1 MILEEKINDTNYI
14 TLRQFLKEKL
24 GISNRLLTKL
34 KLNKLIT
41 VNSNSVYLD
50 YKLNNGDIVT
60 VNLNYIENSDNIIPI
75 QMPLNII
82 YEDDA
87 YIVINKSPYLPVHP
101 SRAHYEDTLSNGVK
115 YYFEKN
121 EINKKIRPVNR
132 LDMNTSRNHY
142 FCKK

>member
-14 TLRQFLKEKL
+14 TLRQFLKENL
-24 GISNRLLTKL
+24 QISNRLLTKL

-41 VNSNSVYLD
+41 VNSNFVYLD

-121 EINKKIRPVNR
+121 GINKKIRPVNR
-132 LDMNTSRNHY
+132 LDMNTSRNRY

>member
-1 MILEEKINDTNYI
+1 MILEEKINNTNYI
-14 TLRQFLKEKL
+14 TLRQFLKENL
-24 GISNRLLTKL
+24 QISNRLLTKL

-41 VNSNSVYLD
+41 VNSNFVYLD

-101 SRAHYEDTLSNGVK
+101 SRAHYKDTLSNGVK

-132 LDMNTSRNHY
+132 LDMNTSRNRY